1 MDPDPISV
9 AGVVDSAAL
18 PEILKSPLDSAC
30 TTVASVVLENPNSE
44 PDPMYTL
51 V

>member
-1 MDPDPISV
+1 MEPDPISV

-18 PEILKSPLDSAC
+18 PS
-30 TTVASVVLENPNSE
+30 NPNSAFFLPGTKVTASAAPTIDPRE
-44 PDPMYTL
+44 PEP